1 MTATYGEH
9 PGPLPDHRPS
19 ALDRLEA
26 VGATRPAIPCPT
38 CSPAMNRLA
47 DEASRLRAELD
58 RVTAEKAAAVV
69 ALDDSLDFPGGI
81 A

>member
-1 MTATYGEH
+1 
-9 PGPLPDHRPS
+9 
-19 ALDRLEA
+19 
-26 VGATRPAIPCPT
+26 
-38 CSPAMNRLA
+38 MNRLA
-47 DEASRLRAELD
+47 DENSRLRAELD